1 MTMKRRHWFLQLMAT
16 NLAASFALRAAFWLQ
31 CGMMALNNLLFFCF
45 WWVLFTRF
53 EEIRGWAIGDVAA
66 LFGVAAAGYG
76 VVAVLF
82 GGLHEL
88 ARQIDD
94 GELDPLLTQP
104 KSVMLQAAA
113 ARTRPDGW
121 GDIAS
126 GLVLVALSGYA
137 HGPTLLIVP
146 LAIAISATVLAATS
160 IAMHSSAFWFGRTFP
175 TVRMLLEMQLT
186 FSVYPP
192 HLFGGAMRVML
203 FTVLPAA
210 FISHLPVELVRDF
223 SWPTLAAALG
233 GAAVFATLA
242 VVLFDRGLRRYEGG
256 NRFGVRG

>member
-1 MTMKRRHWFLQLMAT
+1 MGRRHWFLQLLVT
-16 NLAASFALRAAFWLQ
+16 NLAASFALRASFWLQ
-31 CGMMALNNLLFFCF
+31 SALMALNNLLFFCF

-66 LFGVAAAGYG
+66 LYGIAAAGYG
-76 VVAVLF
+76 VVAVLC
-82 GGLHEL
+82 GGLQEL

-94 GELDPLLTQP
+94 GELEPLLTQP

-113 ARTRPDGW
+113 SRTRPDGW

-126 GLVLVALSGYA
+126 GLVLVALSGHA
-137 HGPTLLIVP
+137 HGVALFLIP
-146 LAIAISATVLAATS
+146 LAIALAATVLAAAS
-160 IAMHSSAFWFGRTFP
+160 IAMHSTAFWFGRTQA
-175 TVRMLLEMQLT
+175 TVRMLLDMQLT
-186 FSVYPP
+186 LSVYPP
-192 HLFGGAMRVML
+192 HLFGGAMRVLL

-210 FISHLPVELVRDF
+210 FISHLPVQLVRDF

-233 GAAVFATLA
+233 GAVAFVGIA
-242 VVLFDRGLRRYEGG
+242 VVVFDRGLRRYESG

>member
-1 MTMKRRHWFLQLMAT
+1 MAT
-16 NLAASFALRAAFWLQ
+16 NLAASFALRTAFWLQ
-31 CGMMALNNLLFFCF
+31 AGLMALNNLLFFCF

-76 VVAVLF
+76 VCAVLF
-82 GGLHEL
+82 GGLNDL

-104 KSVMLQAAA
+104 KSVMLQAIAS
-113 ARTRPDGW
+113 RTRPDGW

-126 GLVLVALSGYA
+126 GLALIAISGRLDASAIVLV
-137 HGPTLLIVP
+137 PV
-146 LAIAISATVLAATS
+146 AIAISCLVITASQILL
-160 IAMHSSAFWFGRTFP
+160 HCSAFWFGRTLAG
-175 TVRMLLEMQLT
+175 VRMLADMQIT

-192 HLFGGAMRVML
+192 SLFGGAMRVLL
-203 FTVLPAA
+203 FTVLPAG
-210 FISHLPVELVRDF
+210 FISHLPVALLRDF
-223 SWPTLAAALG
+223 TWPTLAAALG
-233 GAAVFATLA
+233 GAAVFMALA
-242 VVLFDRGLRRYEGG
+242 LVVFARGLRRYESG